1 MITSRTIGIVMGKVA
16 TNLDTEIISE
26 DTEDIHTSSS
36 PLVEE
41 ELWIGYGY
49 DDERVEYEN

>member
-1 MITSRTIGIVMGKVA
+1 MGKVA